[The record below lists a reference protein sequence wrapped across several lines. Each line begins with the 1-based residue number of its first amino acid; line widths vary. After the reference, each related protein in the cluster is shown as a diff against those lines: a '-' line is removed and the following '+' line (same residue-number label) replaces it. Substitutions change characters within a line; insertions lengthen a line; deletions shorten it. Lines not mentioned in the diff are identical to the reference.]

1 MSRGQSPITNEAE
14 IKLMASIGHQEG
26 IIEADEAE
34 MIRRVFRLNDMK
46 SVNIMTPRV
55 ALTYLPGDMTI
66 AAAQGQNSQ
75 LPAQPH
81 SGHRQRH
88 RSCARHCAQE

>member
-1 MSRGQSPITNEAE
+1 
-14 IKLMASIGHQEG
+14 MAAIGHQEG

-66 AAAQGQNSQ
+66 AAAQDKILNSQ
-75 LPAQPH
+75 H
-81 SGHRQRH
+81 SRILVTDADIDHMCSALCLRMNSWPR
-88 RSCARHCAQE
+88 